1 MSRIS
6 LLKVALN
13 KEDYKGQAE
22 AILAKDKKFIKRSIN
37 EINSKIDEIEGN
49 IEERLSTGEPID
61 KALVTSTYAELVK
74 QRIEKELWEAFEAE
88 YIDGKSE
95 D

>member
-1 MSRIS
+1 MSRIG

-37 EINSKIDEIEGN
+37 EIVSKIDEIEGN
-49 IEERLSTGEPID
+49 IEERLSSGEPID
-61 KALVTSTYAELVK
+61 RALVTSTYAELVK
-74 QRIEKELWEAFEAE
+74 LRNEKELWQDFEAE
-88 YIDGKSE
+88 FIDEQSE
-95 D
+95 E

>member
-22 AILAKDKKFIKRSIN
+22 AMLAKDKKFIKRSIN
-37 EINSKIDEIEGN
+37 EIVSKIDEIEGN
-49 IEERLSTGEPID
+49 IEERLSSGEPID

-74 QRIEKELWEAFEAE
+74 LRNEKELWEAFETE
-88 YIDGKSE
+88 YIDGHSE
-95 D
+95 E